1 MRTLKNLGYILLV
14 MIVVK
19 LAMTI
24 IGVAERVALE
34 PSPAVQHSVQP
45 ITQPITLANVDE
57 VVVHDEDG
65 RTFTVASHCEWVG
78 SLAGFAADVRDKQIP
93 LEEAVDYVNGL
104 KDLASASSRKGFADV
119 VRTIYASDIS
129 IASAE
134 KIAQQTCRENAMKYA
149 NQNGG
154 RL

>member
-34 PSPAVQHSVQP
+34 PSPAVQHSVQHSVQP
-45 ITQPITLANVDE
+45 ITQPLTLANVDE

-78 SLAGFAADVRDKQIP
+78 SLGGFAADVRDKQIP
-93 LEEAVDYVNGL
+93 LEEAVDYVTGL

-134 KIAQQTCRENAMKYA
+134 K
-149 NQNGG
+149 
-154 RL
+154 